1 MTANAGIPHLKHR
14 DLKSCCTAV
23 FLRLLNRR
31 FTVNS
36 NYIFD
41 KCSGFAQDC
50 HGTVLSAAF
59 ILSRLFSLQHR
70 FSVLLY

>member
-14 DLKSCCTAV
+14 DLKSCCAAV

-36 NYIFD
+36 NLISISYG
-41 KCSGFAQDC
+41 KQM
-50 HGTVLSAAF
+50 LPPPAAAHPGVAN
-59 ILSRLFSLQHR
+59 LA
-70 FSVLLY
+70 VT